1 MSQFHP
7 ALAKWGPEVRETHSD
22 QELRA
27 DPDYKLVETCTTS
40 AFSPPLQDFDKLVD
54 TVTNLR
60 TK

>member
-54 TVTNLR
+54 TV
-60 TK
+60 